1 MENTGRPVKG
11 WIQHDF
17 IEQGPDVH
25 FRNMVLNSNGVPH
38 DCFVAG
44 ELWNLR
50 ATLYCI
56 RLGVQDGWNNPA
68 NVIIF
73 ILVSYIYRLIIY
85 STTDSKSNY

>member
-1 MENTGRPVKG
+1 MEEQRFTWMENTGRPVKG
-11 WIQHDF
+11 WIQHDI

-56 RLGVQDGWNNPA
+56 RLGVQGGWNNPA
-68 NVIIF
+68 NVII
-73 ILVSYIYRLIIY
+73 INIRIIIN
-85 STTDSKSNY
+85 SN